1 MKMCKYTPN
10 LSNFLITKTFVLR
23 SVAEESSVE
32 MEMALS
38 KLKELRQRDRELEA
52 LEAKLDNTTTT
63 PKPTTMDPVEAKRIQ
78 QQILYQRW
86 LVRENK
92 RKAMRLQAAKNLN
105 VTMTTS
111 KNKPTANKKSYAYNP
126 KVAVERYLQRFKTPK
141 PEVLVSMQ
149 NEVKNSKCIF
159 CCVYFSSAE
168 S

>member
-1 MKMCKYTPN
+1 
-10 LSNFLITKTFVLR
+10 
-23 SVAEESSVE
+23 

-149 NEVKNSKCIF
+149 NEVKNRKCIF

>member
-1 MKMCKYTPN
+1 
-10 LSNFLITKTFVLR
+10 
-23 SVAEESSVE
+23 

-63 PKPTTMDPVEAKRIQ
+63 PKTTTMDPVEAKRIQ

-92 RKAMRLQAAKNLN
+92 RKAMRIQAAKNGN
-105 VTMTTS
+105 NAVTTT
-111 KNKPTANKKSYAYNP
+111 KPKPTANKKSYAYNP

-141 PEVLVSMQ
+141 PKVLVSMQ
-149 NEVKNSKCIF
+149 KEVKKLSKLLKCIF
-159 CCVYFSSAE
+159 CILCLFFFCRKLKK
-168 S
+168 